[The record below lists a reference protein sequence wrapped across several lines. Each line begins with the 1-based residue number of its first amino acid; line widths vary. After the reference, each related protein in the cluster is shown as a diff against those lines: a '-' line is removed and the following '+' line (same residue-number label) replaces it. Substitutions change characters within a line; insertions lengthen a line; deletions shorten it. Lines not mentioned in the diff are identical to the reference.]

1 MGANAARA
9 SKSATENT
17 QKLCCIRINS
27 YRSAVPNPYQ
37 RLGSIRL
44 GSLFLTL
51 PTCVLTGQATISSDG
66 YGASRALSWVPS
78 AHRCE
83 PNRRHLGDPDAA
95 QSSLDVF
102 EMPDIL
108 KGETARLP
116 LKRHIYKIWLI
127 LSGLCSRPLIVRS
140 PSTRQLIVNELY
152 NCMALRN
159 NPPKWWITLLEKLM
173 SASNYER
180 LLRFLDICPK
190 NRHNITT

>member
-66 YGASRALSWVPS
+66 
-78 AHRCE
+78 
-83 PNRRHLGDPDAA
+83 
-95 QSSLDVF
+95 
-102 EMPDIL
+102 
-108 KGETARLP
+108 
-116 LKRHIYKIWLI
+116 
-127 LSGLCSRPLIVRS
+127 
-140 PSTRQLIVNELY
+140 
-152 NCMALRN
+152 
-159 NPPKWWITLLEKLM
+159 
-173 SASNYER
+173 
-180 LLRFLDICPK
+180 
-190 NRHNITT
+190 